1 MEYSF
6 ASENFAPV
14 HPAILQAIADANQFH
29 DFSYGADQISERVNV
44 LLREHF
50 GQRVDV
56 YFAYN
61 GTGAN
66 NFSLSVITQPCA
78 AVFCTDVSHL
88 YVDES
93 TAPET
98 FTGCRLSPVLS
109 IHGKMIFEELVKAV
123 KRMNSIHNPV
133 PGVVTITQPTEYGTI
148 YSVDEIKLIARFC
161 RDNGMSLHMDGARYF
176 NAAAALHV
184 PLGYFT
190 YNTGVD
196 VLTLGGTKNGMMFGE
211 AVLFFSDK
219 GRERRKYQLKR
230 SMQMSSKTRFIAAQ
244 FEALMTND
252 LWRDLAGHA
261 NSMAVIFESEIRNKS
276 NLVVTHPVE
285 TNAVFLKMD
294 EEMYQRLNAW
304 VPFYRWGHGTGEV
317 RIMFSHDIKEQEIH
331 RFIYKMK
338 Q

>member
-14 HPAILQAIADANQFH
+14 HPVILQAITDANLFH
-29 DFSYGADQISERVNV
+29 DFSYGADRISDRVKAT
-44 LLREHF
+44 LREHF
-50 GQRVDV
+50 GQSIDV
-56 YFAYN
+56 YFTFN

-66 NFSLSVITQPCA
+66 NFAIAAISQPCA

-98 FTGCRLSPVLS
+98 FTGCRLYPIQSL
-109 IHGKMIFEELVKAV
+109 HGKMIFEELVKAV
-123 KRMNSIHNPV
+123 NSMRSIHNPV

-148 YSVDEIKLIARFC
+148 YSLDEVKKIAGVC
-161 RDNGMSLHMDGARYF
+161 RDNGLRLHMDGARYF

-211 AVLFFSDK
+211 AVLFFNGK
-219 GRERRKYQLKR
+219 GREWRKYQLKR
-230 SMQMSSKTRFIAAQ
+230 STQMSSKTRFIAAQ
-244 FEALMTND
+244 FEAILKNE

-261 NSMAVIFESEIRNKS
+261 NSMAVIFGSEIRNKS
-276 NLVVTHPVE
+276 NLVVTRPVE
-285 TNAVFLKMD
+285 TNAVFLNMD
-294 EEMYQRLNAW
+294 ESSYEFLNTI
-304 VPFYRWGHGTGEV
+304 VPFYKWGNGTGEV
-317 RIMFSHDIKEQEIH
+317 RFMFSYDIKEQDIY
-331 RFIYKMK
+331 RFTNSLT

>member
-14 HPAILQAIADANQFH
+14 HPVIMQALTTANQYH
-29 DFSYGADQISERVNV
+29 DYSYGADQFSEKTKA
-44 LLREHF
+44 LLREQF
-50 GQRVDV
+50 GQRIDV
-56 YFAYN
+56 YFTYN

-66 NFSLSVITQPCA
+66 NFGLSVLTQPCS
-78 AVFCTDVSHL
+78 AVLCADVSHL

-98 FTGCRLSPVLS
+98 FTGCRLYPVLTK
-109 IHGKMIFEELVKAV
+109 HGKILLEELEKTA
-123 KRMNSIHNPV
+123 RRFHSIHNPI
-133 PGVVTITQPTEYGTI
+133 PAVVTITQPTEYGTI
-148 YSVDEIKLIARFC
+148 YTLEEIREIARFC
-161 RDNGMSLHMDGARYF
+161 RKNEMYLHMDGARYF

-211 AVLFFSDK
+211 TVVFFSTK
-219 GRERRKYQLKR
+219 GKEWRKYQLKR
-230 SMQMSSKTRFIAAQ
+230 AMQMSSKTRYIAAQ
-244 FEALMTND
+244 FEAMITND
-252 LWRDLAGHA
+252 LWREIAGHA
-261 NSMAVIFESEIRNKS
+261 NSMALIFESEIRNKS

-294 EEMYQRLNAW
+294 EEVYQRLNAV
-304 VPFYRWGHGTGEV
+304 VPFYKWGHQTGEV
-317 RIMFSHDIKEQEIH
+317 RFMFSHDINEREIH
-331 RFIYKMK
+331 QFIYKMN